1 MKILNPPVKLSASII
16 EFLHEFSSRGKE
28 CKLEVLIKHFGVS
41 TKYLKLSLSFLSNNS
56 LIIYPSPDIVTLQTN
71 VISLLDKSKANSR
84 KLVLEQFMKLQ
95 PFIEFTFFLGK
106 GKSENESI
114 KLVKSLYDIDQDES
128 VILGIFKEWIRLLNI
143 KISTTPFKN
152 ETLDGIRDSL
162 QNKLRANNFI
172 KEFLGNNLHNVS
184 EQVITELSDAIKEI
198 PEDNETSVNEAGR
211 ALEDFLRIDLAKDV
225 NLTKLADKTEGYTG
239 ADLEALCRE
248 AGLLSLRKDIKAK
261 TVNNK
266 FFEEALKKIRSSVSK
281 ELIDK
286 YKAVEENYLKQAKAA
301 ITKDIPSY
309 MG

>member
-71 VISLLDKSKANSR
+71 VISSLDKSKANSR

-225 NLTKLADKTEGYTG
+225 NLTRCAGIAEIGNELNKYDQYPKKLNNLCVGLTNVRSMGTAHGSDKM
-239 ADLEALCRE
+239 L
-248 AGLLSLRKDIKAK
+248 KIKWNITA
-261 TVNNK
+261 
-266 FFEEALKKIRSSVSK
+266 E
-281 ELIDK
+281 
-286 YKAVEENYLKQAKAA
+286 AA
-301 ITKDIPSY
+301 IGYIIVVLSVIKSY
-309 MG
+309 LNFKQNNTLIF